1 MTWRGTVRKEEQIEQ
16 TGRVGEVARSR
27 VRREGGGGWAGW
39 GARVNL
45 GLEVVAERV
54 GLDKLRLLP
63 TFASVLREENVIS
76 APVSI
81 TPQQSMY
88 HKKA

>member
-1 MTWRGTVRKEEQIEQ
+1 MERDSEERRADRADRKSGRGGPKQSEE
-16 TGRVGEVARSR
+16 
-27 VRREGGGGWAGW
+27 RRGGGGWAGW